1 MGGAG
6 GRRTDSTARHRR
18 WGWRSAAS
26 RYGRGRGRLWCRGW
40 RVRRL
45 GRSATHARSGAS
57 EHGGAAADGLPPA
70 VRVAAVPWRRGWRW
84 RWRLGRRRA
93 GAALWVQAEGWDGR
107 GGDGCGSE
115 GGSGGGGGR
124 GRRCWWRVTDEG
136 RGKETDRLYRSP
148 PAIGVELCGEPIQSW
163 TRAALASRVAGA
175 AARAVDDATRSGA
188 SAHGGAAADGLPP
201 AVRVAAVPW
210 RRGWRSRGG
219 GKAGAA
225 TAGAGRVLPAGGG
238 GRVLGVNGRGR
249 RKGSLPAAAEIC
261 WTS

>member
-1 MGGAG
+1 MPGRDGHSRMCVAPTASDPGRAALPLCGDHEGDEGGGGGGGGVRGRRHWWRATDGGGGQMGGAR
-6 GRRTDSTARHRR
+6 GRRTDSTGRH
-18 WGWRSAAS
+18 WQLAWRSAAS
-26 RYGRGRGRLWCRGW
+26 RYGRGRGRLWCQGW

-70 VRVAAVPWRRGWRW
+70 M
-84 RWRLGRRRA
+84 
-93 GAALWVQAEGWDGR
+93 
-107 GGDGCGSE
+107 
-115 GGSGGGGGR
+115 
-124 GRRCWWRVTDEG
+124 
-136 RGKETDRLYRSP
+136 
-148 PAIGVELCGEPIQSW
+148 
-163 TRAALASRVAGA
+163 
-175 AARAVDDATRSGA
+175 
-188 SAHGGAAADGLPP
+188 
-201 AVRVAAVPW
+201 RVAAVPW